1 MKFNS
6 MIPELTVSDI
16 NQTKDFY
23 INKLGFHLEYERKED
38 KFIFLSYNETQ
49 FMFEQIHQNGWN
61 VGGLEYPFG
70 RGVNFSISTLNIYE
84 VYDKVIESDIKLY
97 RKLQKA
103 TYKCDDKEVEEIQFL
118 IQDPD
123 GYLLRFTN

>member
-16 NQTKDFY
+16 EQTKDFY
-23 INKLGFHLEYERKED
+23 INKLGFALEYEREED
-38 KFIFLSYNETQ
+38 KFIFLSYNESQ
-49 FMFEQIHQNGWN
+49 FMFEQKHQNGWN
-61 VGGLEYPFG
+61 MGELEYPFG
-70 RGVNFSISTLNIYE
+70 RGINFSISTTDVYE
-84 VYDKVIESDIKLY
+84 LYERVQGFNIKLY
-97 RKLQKA
+97 RTLQE
-103 TYKCDDKEVEEIQFL
+103 TSYKCDYDDILEVQFL